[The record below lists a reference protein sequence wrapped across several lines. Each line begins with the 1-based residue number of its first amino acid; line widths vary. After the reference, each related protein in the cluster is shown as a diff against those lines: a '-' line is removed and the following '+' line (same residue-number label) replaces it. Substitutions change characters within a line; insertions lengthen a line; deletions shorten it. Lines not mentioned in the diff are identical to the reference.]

1 MPSESVD
8 ESESRTYSLEVTID
22 ISIHLEAKQEPQI
35 VRWCNLMAMQ
45 ISEDHEEATGCIVS
59 DTVFGD
65 CDGSRRRQVELPV
78 HLVSAIIWWVWLW

>member
-35 VRWCNLMAMQ
+35 VR
-45 ISEDHEEATGCIVS
+45 
-59 DTVFGD
+59 
-65 CDGSRRRQVELPV
+65 
-78 HLVSAIIWWVWLW
+78 